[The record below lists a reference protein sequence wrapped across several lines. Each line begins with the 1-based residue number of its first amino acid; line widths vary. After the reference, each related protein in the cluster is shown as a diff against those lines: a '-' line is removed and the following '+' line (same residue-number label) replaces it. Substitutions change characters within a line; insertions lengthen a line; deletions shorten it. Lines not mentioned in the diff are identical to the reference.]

1 MKHSRLFKSAIS
13 VLAGAVILS
22 CSASAALADDEVTL
36 TIAARGGSHV
46 DVINAVKDKFE
57 KENNC
62 TIKILGLENASL
74 KQKVS
79 LDSRNEEGAFD
90 LVMLDDPWIPEFAA
104 GGLLLN
110 LTQNGYKDDPDFVTT
125 SLAVCKEP
133 YATGDTYA
141 LPFAGNVT
149 LLFYNAGVLDKVGAK
164 VPDNW
169 QDVLTVSQKVKD
181 QGLLGYLVRGQQG
194 NPIVGDYL
202 PILWAMGGDV
212 FDKDMKNVTVNSQ
225 IAKDA
230 LALYIELYKTGAN
243 YDKNDLVASVSK
255 GKAAMSLGWPSWFI
269 SGSDSL
275 ANYAVIPGKKDASS
289 SEYSAGVIGNWMM
302 GVTAN
307 TTHKDLAVKLLQ
319 YLTSAEVQISAA
331 DKGAVPTRTSVF
343 NNADLNAK
351 YPFYQVLL
359 KGTEKS
365 KVRPRT
371 PLWGEI
377 ENVYGIEL
385 SNALTGQKSIDDAL
399 NDAKAAIEEVIAR

>member
-1 MKHSRLFKSAIS
+1 MRHSRFLKSAIS
-13 VLAGAVILS
+13 ALAGAVILS
-22 CSASAALADDEVTL
+22 CSASTALADDEVTL

-212 FDKDMKNVTVNSQ
+212 FDKDMKATYQ
-225 IAKDA
+225 
-230 LALYIELYKTGAN
+230 
-243 YDKNDLVASVSK
+243 
-255 GKAAMSLGWPSWFI
+255 
-269 SGSDSL
+269 
-275 ANYAVIPGKKDASS
+275 
-289 SEYSAGVIGNWMM
+289 
-302 GVTAN
+302 
-307 TTHKDLAVKLLQ
+307 
-319 YLTSAEVQISAA
+319 
-331 DKGAVPTRTSVF
+331 
-343 NNADLNAK
+343 NA
-351 YPFYQVLL
+351 F
-359 KGTEKS
+359 
-365 KVRPRT
+365 
-371 PLWGEI
+371 
-377 ENVYGIEL
+377 L
-385 SNALTGQKSIDDAL
+385 ST
-399 NDAKAAIEEVIAR
+399 